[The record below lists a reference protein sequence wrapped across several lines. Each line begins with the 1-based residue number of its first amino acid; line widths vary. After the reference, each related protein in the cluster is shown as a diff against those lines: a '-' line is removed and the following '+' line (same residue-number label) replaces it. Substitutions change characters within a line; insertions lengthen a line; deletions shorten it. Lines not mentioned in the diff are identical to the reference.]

1 MKLEIYLSEI
11 LNMLILIPS
20 AFLCYLPMKNQL
32 KYPPKKIV
40 LHCFAIFIVSLP
52 LFALLNTSYQLDD
65 NLIFFPLLTVFFFY
79 YKATIK
85 ADLSQALAVFVFF
98 CSLLSFFTHFSY
110 MFDAYL
116 YPEKTYFEYGWEAN
130 IFRLLI
136 TLIFIGLFT
145 VPLKKYA
152 SKLIDTLPF
161 PRVWYLTL
169 PVSLLFLTINL
180 TIIPHKY
187 NTLYVGR
194 VFNVY
199 LMSQII
205 LFLLYIFLSV
215 TFYFIAVGI
224 LEKSKLEQRQRFLEM
239 QESQY
244 IALKKHID
252 EIRKLHHDMRQSIHT
267 VHTLAEK
274 GETEAIKVYLT
285 NYESE
290 LPSFDYRKYCENN
303 AIDALLN
310 YYSQKEYDSEID
322 MNWQINLSNDILIS
336 ETDLCGIIGNLIE
349 NAIYGCQTVAPE
361 NRSHSLSIV
370 VKNETRLYIVSTNT
384 FDGNVKQS
392 EGQYLSTKRNGS
404 GIGIASI
411 RITAEKYSGIAKFHH
426 TENKFYADIML
437 KI

>member
-1 MKLEIYLSEI
+1 MKFELLSEL
-11 LNMLILIPS
+11 LNILILIPS
-20 AFLCYLPMKNQL
+20 AFLCYIPMKNQL
-32 KYPPKKIV
+32 KYPPKIIV
-40 LHCFAIFIVSLP
+40 LHCSIIFAVSFP

-65 NLIFFPLLTVFFFY
+65 NILFFPLLTVFFFY
-79 YKATIK
+79 YKSTVK
-85 ADLSQALAVFVFF
+85 ADLSQALAVFIFF

-116 YPEKTYFEYGWEAN
+116 YPEKTYLEYGWEAN
-130 IFRLLI
+130 VFRLLI
-136 TLIFIGLFT
+136 TLIFT
-145 VPLKKYA
+145 VIFIYPLQKYP
-152 SKLIDTLPF
+152 SELIDNLPL

-180 TIIPHKY
+180 AFIPHNY
-187 NTLYVGR
+187 NILYVGR
-194 VFNVY
+194 VFKMY
-199 LMSQII
+199 LMCQIT

-215 TFYFIAVGI
+215 TFYFIAMGI
-224 LEKSKLEQRQRFLEM
+224 LEKSQLIQRQRFLEM

-252 EIRKLHHDMRQSIHT
+252 EIRKLRHDMRQSIHT
-267 VHTLAEK
+267 IHTLAEK
-274 GETEAIKVYLT
+274 GETEAIKTYLT

-290 LPSFDYRKYCENN
+290 IPLFNYRKYCDNN
-303 AIDALLN
+303 AVDALLN

-322 MNWQINLSNDILIS
+322 MNWQINLPDDISIL
-336 ETDLCGIIGNLIE
+336 ETDLCSIIGNIVE
-349 NAIYGCQTVAPE
+349 NAIYGC
-361 NRSHSLSIV
+361 RSVPTKDRKHSLSIV

-411 RITAEKYSGIAKFHH
+411 RITAEKYSGVAKFHH